1 MGYMKEAIFES
12 IESVLETHE
21 VELYGAKVNTG
32 FEMNK
37 VFLNLLSGDRDRMAE
52 MEHEWFQT
60 FDVDVADFLTDWL
73 DGITAAMAIYTG
85 LATTE
90 DGFIGNSFAWFAYKY
105 HLYPR
110 RLAVAMMK
118 AGLND
123 KAIQAIL
130 YILSGVILDQN
141 DKLKIVKFDYLNR

>member
-1 MGYMKEAIFES
+1 MGAMKEAIFES
-12 IESVLETHE
+12 IESVLETKW
-21 VELYGAKVNTG
+21 VEMYGQEVNTG

-37 VFLNLLSGDRDRMAE
+37 VFLNLMSGDRDKVAQMQ
-52 MEHEWFQT
+52 HEWFQT
-60 FDVDVADFLTDWL
+60 LDVDVADFLTDWL
-73 DGITAAMAIYTG
+73 DGITAAVAIYTG
-85 LATTE
+85 LATTN
-90 DGFIGNSFAWFAYKY
+90 DGFIANSFAWFAYKY

-123 KAIQAIL
+123 KAIQAIIYL
-130 YILSGVILDQN
+130 LSGVILDQN